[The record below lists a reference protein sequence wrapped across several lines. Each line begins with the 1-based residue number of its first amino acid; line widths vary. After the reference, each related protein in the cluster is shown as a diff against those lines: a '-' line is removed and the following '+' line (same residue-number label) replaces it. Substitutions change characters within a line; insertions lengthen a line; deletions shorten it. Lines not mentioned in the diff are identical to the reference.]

1 MSAHQ
6 CITPKVQSALYCHPE
21 VVHVDLLENTENFRI
36 VQREQDKAL
45 KQNALNTDNRLM
57 SGFKNTN
64 SRKNVQ

>member
-6 CITPKVQSALYCHPE
+6 CIAPKVKSALYCHPK
-21 VVHVDLLENTENFRI
+21 VVHVDLLENPENFRI